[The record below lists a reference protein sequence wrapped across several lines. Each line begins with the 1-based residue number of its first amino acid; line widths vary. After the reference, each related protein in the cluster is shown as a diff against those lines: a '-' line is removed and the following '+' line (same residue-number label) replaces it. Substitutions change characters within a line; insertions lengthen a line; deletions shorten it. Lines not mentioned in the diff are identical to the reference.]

1 MDNVGTEGREAS
13 VVAVLDVGK
22 TNVKLSAVTPDGVI
36 LETLSVPN
44 VVIDSGPWKHHDLTS
59 LGDWVFSSLSE
70 LAKRHRLATF
80 VSSGHGS
87 GGVLVGDDPD
97 AGDGTVLPMI
107 DYEQMPPA
115 DIQRRYGALAGSF
128 LDRGSAV
135 MHAATH
141 LARQMFWMQQAEP
154 ETFAKACW
162 FLNLPQ
168 YWAWRLSGVAV
179 SEATGLGA
187 QSHLW
192 NVAEKCWAP
201 IVGSQGWTHLM
212 PPHASAWQAVGHIR
226 PELVERHGLPKNMRV
241 LAGIHDSSAN
251 FYRYQASGLGD
262 ATVLST
268 GTWIVALSGRTPIEA
283 LDEHRG
289 MTLNS
294 DVHGNAVGGILT
306 MGGREFT
313 HVAGHDA
320 HGDADPVVVSR
331 LIARGTMALPYFGD
345 DDGLF
350 PGSAG
355 RGTIIGPQP
364 ADAGERK
371 ALAVLYVAL
380 LTVECLDALGSTGR
394 VVLDGSFLRDPLFA
408 ALVAT
413 LRPQGDTVCNP
424 DNYGVASGAA
434 LLAEH
439 ETRTARA
446 PIALEKP
453 IDFHHLPA
461 ELSAYRRRWQE
472 LSAQHAGS
480 KHLERSMP

>member
-1 MDNVGTEGREAS
+1 MGNVSTEGSEAS
-13 VVAVLDVGK
+13 TVAVLDVGK
-22 TNVKLSAVTPDGVI
+22 TNVKLSAVTPDGAI
-36 LETLSVPN
+36 LETLTVAN
-44 VVIDSGPWKHHDLTS
+44 TVINSGPWRHHDLAG

-70 LAKRHRLATF
+70 FAKRYRFTTF

-87 GGVLVGDDPD
+87 GGVLVGTDPD
-97 AGDGTVLPMI
+97 AGDGTAMPMI

-115 DIQRRYGALAGSF
+115 DIQRRYSTLAGSF

-141 LARQMFWMQQAEP
+141 LARQMFWMQQAER
-154 ETFAKACW
+154 EAFDKAKW

-192 NVAEKCWAP
+192 NVAERRWAP

-212 PPHASAWQAVGHIR
+212 PPLAPAWQPIGRIR
-226 PELVERHGLPKNMRV
+226 PELAERHGLPKDMRV
-241 LAGIHDSSAN
+241 LTGIHDSSAN

-268 GTWIVALSGRTPIEA
+268 GTWIVALSGRTPIDA
-283 LDEHRG
+283 LDERRG

-294 DVHGNAVGGILT
+294 DVHGNPVGGILT

-313 HVAGHDA
+313 HVAGADSQ
-320 HGDADPVVVSR
+320 GDADPVVICR
-331 LIARGTMALPYFGD
+331 LISRGTMALPYFGD

-355 RGTIIGPQP
+355 RGAIIGALP
-364 ADAGERK
+364 ADAAERK

-408 ALVAT
+408 ALVAA

-424 DNYGVASGAA
+424 DNSGVASGAA

-439 ETRTARA
+439 ETRMTHA

-453 IDFHHLPA
+453 IDFHHSPA
-461 ELSAYRRRWQE
+461 ELSAYRRRWQD
-472 LSAQHAGS
+472 LSARHARS
-480 KHLERSMP
+480 QPLERSR